1 MLSSAKTSD
10 QVEKKIRILVAD
22 DHAIVRE
29 GLKQI
34 LLGVEDMHVG
44 GEACTGKEALTK
56 IRESDW
62 DVVLLDI
69 SMPDKNGIDTL
80 KQIRQERPGLPVL
93 ILSMFPEDQYAV
105 SLLRAGAA
113 GYMTKESAPS
123 QLVNAIR
130 KVAQGKKF
138 ISGTLAE
145 TLALELGGDID
156 KPMHES
162 LSEREFQI
170 FRKLAVGQTA
180 SKIAEELFISVKT
193 VSTYRARI
201 LQKMKMKTNA
211 DLTYYAIKSG
221 LVE

>member
-156 KPMHES
+156 KPVHES

>member
-1 MLSSAKTSD
+1 MLSSAKTPD
-10 QVEKKIRILVAD
+10 QVAKKIRILVAD

-56 IRESDW
+56 IRESHW

-80 KQIRQERPGLPVL
+80 RQIRQERPGLPVL

-138 ISGTLAE
+138 ISGSLAE
-145 TLALELGGDID
+145 TLAMELGGDID
-156 KPMHES
+156 KPVHES

-180 SKIAEELFISVKT
+180 SQIAGELFISVKT

>member
-1 MLSSAKTSD
+1 M
-10 QVEKKIRILVAD
+10 IRILVAD

-34 LLGVEDMHVG
+34 LVGVEDMHVG

-56 IRESDW
+56 IRESNW

-113 GYMTKESAPS
+113 GYLTKESAPS

-156 KPMHES
+156 KPVHES

-193 VSTYRARI
+193 VSTYRSRI

>member
-1 MLSSAKTSD
+1 M
-10 QVEKKIRILVAD
+10 IRILVAD

-34 LLGVEDMHVG
+34 LVGVEDMHVG
-44 GEACTGKEALTK
+44 GEACTGKEALAK
-56 IRESDW
+56 IRESNW

-80 KQIRQERPGLPVL
+80 KQIRQERPDLPVL

-113 GYMTKESAPS
+113 GYLTKESAPS

-130 KVAQGKKF
+130 KVAHGKKF

-156 KPMHES
+156 KPVHES

-193 VSTYRARI
+193 V
-201 LQKMKMKTNA
+201 
-211 DLTYYAIKSG
+211 
-221 LVE
+221 

>member
-1 MLSSAKTSD
+1 
-10 QVEKKIRILVAD
+10 
-22 DHAIVRE
+22 
-29 GLKQI
+29 
-34 LLGVEDMHVG
+34 
-44 GEACTGKEALTK
+44 
-56 IRESDW
+56 
-62 DVVLLDI
+62 
-69 SMPDKNGIDTL
+69 
-80 KQIRQERPGLPVL
+80 IRQERPDLPVL

-156 KPMHES
+156 KPVHAS

-180 SKIAEELFISVKT
+180 SQIAEELFISVKT
-193 VSTYRARI
+193 VSTYRSRI

>member
-1 MLSSAKTSD
+1 M
-10 QVEKKIRILVAD
+10 IRILVAD

-34 LLGVEDMHVG
+34 LVGVEDMHVG
-44 GEACTGKEALTK
+44 GEACTGKEALAK
-56 IRESDW
+56 IRESSW

-80 KQIRQERPGLPVL
+80 KQIRQERPDLPVL

-145 TLALELGGDID
+145 TLALELGGDIA
-156 KPMHES
+156 KPAHES

-170 FRKLAVGQTA
+170 FCKLAVGQTA
-180 SKIAEELFISVKT
+180 SQIAEELFISVKT
-193 VSTYRARI
+193 VSTYRSRI